1 MFWLIIALNITL
13 IVFRTLFSAE
23 MRKNP
28 WLEGYY
34 RAATSCAFSDKNCWT
49 QNQNSLPLIG
59 EDTQWLFEYYQVKAA
74 AIFAA
79 MLKKLHAQT
88 CGQTSSDVCLQ
99 LKQLIRNN
107 RGIIQNTLQAD
118 PLDLEVGFLSASSIF
133 RGQTQVGF
141 DEHGEI
147 TSGENNG
154 SVYNVFNYRECSNGD
169 FCFQQV
175 KRYMLFVFSS
185 KTINILW

>member
-1 MFWLIIALNITL
+1 MTL

-23 MRKNP
+23 MQKNF

-34 RAATSCAFSDKNCWT
+34 TAATSCAFSDNSCWT
-49 QNQNSLPLIG
+49 QNQNSLPLIQD
-59 EDTQWLFEYYQVKAA
+59 DTQRLFEYYQVKAA

-107 RGIIQNTLQAD
+107 RGTIQNTLQAD
-118 PLDLEVGFLSASSIF
+118 PLDLEAEFWSASSIF

-147 TSGENNG
+147 SSGENNG
-154 SVYNVFNYRECSNGD
+154 SVYNVFNYRKCSNGD
-169 FCFQQV
+169 FCFQEV
-175 KRYMLFVFSS
+175 NVICCSLCLLKLLIFCAN
-185 KTINILW
+185 KHC